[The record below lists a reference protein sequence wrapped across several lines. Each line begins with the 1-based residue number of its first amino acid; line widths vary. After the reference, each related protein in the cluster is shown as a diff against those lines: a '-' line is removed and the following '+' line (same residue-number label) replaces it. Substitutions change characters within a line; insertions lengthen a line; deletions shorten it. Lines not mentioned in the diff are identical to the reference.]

1 MKFYL
6 IAGEA
11 SGDLHGANLV
21 HELKKK
27 YPDAQFR
34 GFGGDLLK
42 TEGVHITKHYS
53 ELAFMGFSEVLL
65 NLSTIFKNFKIC
77 KQDILQWK
85 PDAVILID
93 YPGFNLR
100 MAEFIHRAGIKVI
113 YYISPQLW
121 AWHESRVKTIKQHVD
136 LMLVILPFEKEF
148 YAKHGLEV
156 TFVGHPLLDAI
167 GKNQSAQ
174 LMFDKPVVALLP
186 GSRKQEI
193 SRMLP
198 VMLKMINHF
207 TDYEFVIAGAP
218 SVPESFYR
226 SLMQGDSVKII
237 FNQTYALLQQAK
249 AAIVA
254 SGTATLETAL
264 HDVPLMV
271 CYSGNSL
278 SYHLAKRLVKVKYIS
293 LVNLIADKLIVKEL
307 IQQEM
312 NETKMHEELSRLLND
327 DAYRSEMLNNFKRLK
342 TLLGESG
349 ASARAAD
356 AIAGLMNNSS
366 MFLKTKS
373 FK

>member
-27 YPDAQFR
+27 FPDAQFR
-34 GFGGDLLK
+34 GFGGDLMK
-42 TEGVHITKHYS
+42 AEGVHLTKHYR

-65 NLSTIFKNFKIC
+65 NLRTIVKNFKTC
-77 KQDILQWK
+77 KQDILQFK

-100 MAEFIHRAGIKVI
+100 MAEFIHGAGIKVI

-121 AWHESRVKTIKQHVD
+121 AWNESRVKTIRKYVD

-148 YAKHGLEV
+148 YANHGMEV

-167 GKNQSAQ
+167 GKNQSVPQ
-174 LMFDKPVVALLP
+174 KFDKPVVAHLP

-193 SRMLP
+193 KRMLP
-198 VMLKMINHF
+198 VMLKMIHHF
-207 TDYEFVIAGAP
+207 PEYEFVIAGAP
-218 SVPESFYR
+218 SVPESFYQ
-226 SLMQGDSVKII
+226 SILKSQSVRII
-237 FNQTYALLQQAK
+237 FNQTYSLLKAAH
-249 AAIVA
+249 AAIVT

-271 CYSGNSL
+271 CYSGNSW
-278 SYHLAKRLVKVKYIS
+278 SYHLAKRLVKVNYIS
-293 LVNLIADKLIVKEL
+293 LVNLIADKQIVKEL

-312 NETKMHEELSRLLND
+312 NEKNMREELERILKD
-327 DAYRSEMLNNFKRLK
+327 EVYRNEMLRNFKHLK

-349 ASARAAD
+349 ASRRAAEK
-356 AIAGLMNNSS
+356 IAEVMPGKALHP
-366 MFLKTKS
+366 
-373 FK
+373 

>member
-21 HELKKK
+21 HELKRKFS
-27 YPDAQFR
+27 DVQFR
-34 GFGGDLLK
+34 GFGGDLMK
-42 TEGVHITKHYS
+42 AEGVYITKHYR

-65 NLSTIFKNFKIC
+65 NLHTIFKNFKIC

-121 AWHESRVKTIKQHVD
+121 AWHESRVKTIRKYVD

-148 YAKHGLEV
+148 YAKHGMEV

-167 GKNQSAQ
+167 GKNQSAK

-193 SRMLP
+193 ARMLP
-198 VMLKMINHF
+198 VMLKMIHLF
-207 TDYEFVIAGAP
+207 PEYEFIIAGAP
-218 SVPESFYR
+218 SVSERFYR
-226 SLMQGDSVKII
+226 SLLQDVSVRLI
-237 FNQTYALLQQAK
+237 FNQTYPLLLAAK
-249 AAIVA
+249 AAIVT

-271 CYSGNSL
+271 CYSGNSW
-278 SYHLAKRLVKVKYIS
+278 SYHLAKRLVKVRYIS
-293 LVNLIADKLIVKEL
+293 LVNLIADKPMVKEL

-312 NETKMHEELSRLLND
+312 NESNMREELGRILND
-327 DAYRSEMLNNFKRLK
+327 DDYRNEMLRNFKHLK
-342 TLLGESG
+342 ALLGEKG
-349 ASARAAD
+349 ASQRAAER
-356 AIAGLMNNSS
+356 IAVMMS
-366 MFLKTKS
+366 
-373 FK
+373 